1 MSYLTL
7 IGDDGDDDLE
17 IQPLCKENSNSN
29 QIKSNQIKSKFSIYI
44 PCWPKTRILGLFCC
58 FSDINAQLK

>member
-7 IGDDGDDDLE
+7 IDDDGDDDLE

-29 QIKSNQIKSKFSIYI
+29 QIKSNQIKANQIKSNQSLVSIYHAG
-44 PCWPKTRILGLFCC
+44 PKREF
-58 FSDINAQLK
+58 